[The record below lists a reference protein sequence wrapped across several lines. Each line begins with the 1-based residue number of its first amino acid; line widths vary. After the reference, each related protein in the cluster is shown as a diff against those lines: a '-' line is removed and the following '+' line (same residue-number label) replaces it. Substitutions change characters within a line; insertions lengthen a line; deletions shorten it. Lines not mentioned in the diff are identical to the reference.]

1 MCLCAVG
8 VYYSHHLRTSR
19 RSSNVHLRRQ
29 EVDSG
34 GWVNNTRKS
43 RGTARS
49 TVTETGEKYMSVKE
63 SWTERLRKR
72 EGNRRR
78 RDRVEWRGLA
88 GSQFSNQG
96 SWHEGEPTG
105 GQWDFYF
112 SPLLR
117 YAGALPSPL
126 PHPPWIKIPLC
137 AAVTE
142 FIKHLHVLSS
152 GRTTLVRSF
161 LSPAYTHST
170 RPLLLS
176 RFHCS
181 LNWPSSTCVA
191 STVVFFP
198 PMLCSGWYCEHNFAK
213 NDPKVYLSLASGCHM
228 GSLNVGGGVW
238 SGGHGRFIRWQ
249 LGNFAGINNKRGCEI
264 LLKHERMQHCSGY
277 QLYQ

>member
-1 MCLCAVG
+1 
-8 VYYSHHLRTSR
+8 
-19 RSSNVHLRRQ
+19 
-29 EVDSG
+29 
-34 GWVNNTRKS
+34 
-43 RGTARS
+43 
-49 TVTETGEKYMSVKE
+49 MSVKE
-63 SWTERLRKR
+63 SWTERERKR

-112 SPLLR
+112 SPLPR

-126 PHPPWIKIPLC
+126 PHPPWIKISLC

-142 FIKHLHVLSS
+142 FIKHLHVLSP
-152 GRTTLVRSF
+152 GRTTLLCSF

-170 RPLLLS
+170 RLLRLS

-191 STVVFFP
+191 STVVFF
-198 PMLCSGWYCEHNFAK
+198 F
-213 NDPKVYLSLASGCHM
+213 PKALQWMILWTQFWQEWPQSLLSLASGCHM
-228 GSLNVGGGVW
+228 GSLYAGGGDMGDLLDGSLGTLLALITGRAVKSHKTW
-238 SGGHGRFIRWQ
+238 KNATLEWLPVISLTFLYYSGSHKCVFVFLSLI
-249 LGNFAGINNKRGCEI
+249 
-264 LLKHERMQHCSGY
+264 
-277 QLYQ
+277 

>member
-1 MCLCAVG
+1 
-8 VYYSHHLRTSR
+8 
-19 RSSNVHLRRQ
+19 
-29 EVDSG
+29 
-34 GWVNNTRKS
+34 
-43 RGTARS
+43 
-49 TVTETGEKYMSVKE
+49 MSVKE

-126 PHPPWIKIPLC
+126 PHPPWIKISLC
-137 AAVTE
+137 AAVAE

-176 RFHCS
+176 RFRCS

-191 STVVFFP
+191 STVVFF
-198 PMLCSGWYCEHNFAK
+198 S
-213 NDPKVYLSLASGCHM
+213 PKALQWMILWTQFCQEWPQSLLSLASGCHM
-228 GSLNVGGGVW
+228 GSLNVGGGW
-238 SGGHGRFIRWQ
+238 GAW
-249 LGNFAGINNKRGCEI
+249 EI
-264 LLKHERMQHCSGY
+264 Y
-277 QLYQ
+277 